1 MTALA
6 MANPC
11 PSLLTAASPT
21 FDRWR
26 HDRIIE
32 ARRILAEAPRHRPT
46 LVALASR
53 VLAEVPKKGG
63 AA

>member
-6 MANPC
+6 
-11 PSLLTAASPT
+11 TATPYPIRHSATAPG

-26 HDRIIE
+26 HDRIVE

-46 LVALASR
+46 LVALAAR
-53 VLAEVPKKGG
+53 VVADVAQTGG